1 MGRARED
8 ATVEPADARILIV
21 DDDPAN
27 VRLVEHIL
35 RPAGYH
41 DLIGTTDPRAV
52 LRLCRTTPPDLILLD
67 LLMPEMDGFELLEQ
81 LRANLPQFEYLPVLV
96 LTSDGSRTAKE
107 RALSGGAR
115 DFLTK
120 PLSPFEVRLRVRN
133 LLETRFLHLQLQASN
148 ERLELRVRERTR
160 ELRDARNEILE
171 RLARAAEFHDDETG
185 HHTRR
190 VGRLSAHL
198 AKAVGW
204 PPDRVELIRRAAPL
218 HDVGK
223 IAVDHA
229 ILLKTDKLT
238 PEEFDRMKRHVVV
251 GHSILSGS
259 RFPVLQMAAE
269 IALYHHEWW
278 DGGGYQAG
286 LRGEAIPEAARIVTV
301 VDVFDSLTHRR
312 PYKEA
317 WPRDRAL
324 EQLSREAGKKLDPA
338 LVKAFGRL
346 QGEEEE
352 EAHER
357 RRHMTVIGGG
367 AG

>member
-1 MGRARED
+1 MPDEL
-8 ATVEPADARILIV
+8 THARILIV

-27 VRLVEHIL
+27 VELVARIL
-35 RPAGYH
+35 RPEGYT
-41 DLIGTTDPRAV
+41 DLVSTTEPRQV
-52 LRLCRTTPPDLILLD
+52 LSLCEEAPPDLVLLD
-67 LLMPEMDGFELLEQ
+67 LLMPDLDGFELLER
-81 LRANLPQFEYLPVLV
+81 LRSRLPLFDYLPVLV
-96 LTSDGSRTAKE
+96 LTSDGSREAKE

-115 DFLTK
+115 DFLIK

-133 LLETRFLHLQLQASN
+133 LLQTRFLQLALRDAN
-148 ERLELRVRERTR
+148 ERLEVRVHERTR

-185 HHTRR
+185 RHTRR
-190 VGRLSAHL
+190 VGRQSARL
-198 AKAVGW
+198 ARALGW

-229 ILLKTDKLT
+229 ILLKADSLT
-238 PEEFDRMKRHVVV
+238 AAEFDAIKRHVAV

-269 IALYHHEWW
+269 IALYHHEHW
-278 DGGGYQAG
+278 DGQGYQAG
-286 LRGEAIPEAARIVTV
+286 LRGAAIPLSARIVSV

-317 WPRDRAL
+317 WPREQALAEIARQAGRKFDATVVEAFLALQAEGESADARGRA
-324 EQLSREAGKKLDPA
+324 
-338 LVKAFGRL
+338 
-346 QGEEEE
+346 
-352 EAHER
+352 
-357 RRHMTVIGGG
+357 TV
-367 AG
+367 ATR